1 MGTNLPL
8 TRRRAEAR
16 HRLLEVAE
24 ELFEQHGYERVSPAD
39 IAAVA
44 EIGRTTFYEYF
55 VDKEDLLASLVEE
68 RLPDVGRRLLS
79 GIPENLPAED
89 QLAELAI
96 GMVEFAI
103 TDHTLGLMIHQ
114 GLPTLSTATQH
125 RIAEAHREISHEFAR
140 LYKEAML
147 AGQLRPIPP
156 DLAGVFV
163 QDVIMAAA
171 KVLIRH
177 PEPKE
182 RLHEV
187 ADEAVRF
194 LFHGLSPVK

>member
-1 MGTNLPL
+1 MYCSKRGL
-8 TRRRAEAR
+8 RRGKTFAGVVHRQLGGPQLFAR
-16 HRLLEVAE
+16 VRLA
-24 ELFEQHGYERVSPAD
+24 GP
-39 IAAVA
+39 
-44 EIGRTTFYEYF
+44 GRLGEPF
-55 VDKEDLLASLVEE
+55 D
-68 RLPDVGRRLLS
+68 
-79 GIPENLPAED
+79 
-89 QLAELAI
+89 
-96 GMVEFAI
+96 VEFAI

-125 RIAEAHREISHEFAR
+125 RIAEAHRDISHEFAR
-140 LYKEAML
+140 LYQEAML

-177 PEPKE
+177 PDPKE